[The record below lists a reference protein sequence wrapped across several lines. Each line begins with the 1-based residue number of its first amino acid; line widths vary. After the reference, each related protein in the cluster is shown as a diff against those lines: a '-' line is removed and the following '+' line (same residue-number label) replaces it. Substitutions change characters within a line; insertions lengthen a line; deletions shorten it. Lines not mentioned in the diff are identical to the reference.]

1 MEDIIQAQGP
11 QDWPDLSGILKHPV
25 HATQAGTVRQIDGFV
40 ISGLARMAG
49 APADKL
55 AGVDI
60 IKPVGSVVQ
69 PGDLLYRIQSCDTVL
84 LTKTVQSAAQDN
96 GFRIT

>member
-1 MEDIIQAQGP
+1 
-11 QDWPDLSGILKHPV
+11 
-25 HATQAGTVRQIDGFV
+25 
-40 ISGLARMAG
+40 MAG

-60 IKPVGSVVQ
+60 VKPVGSAVQ
-69 PGDLLYRIQSCDTVL
+69 AGDLLYRIQSCDTVL
-84 LTKTVQSAAQDN
+84 LNKTVHSAAQDN